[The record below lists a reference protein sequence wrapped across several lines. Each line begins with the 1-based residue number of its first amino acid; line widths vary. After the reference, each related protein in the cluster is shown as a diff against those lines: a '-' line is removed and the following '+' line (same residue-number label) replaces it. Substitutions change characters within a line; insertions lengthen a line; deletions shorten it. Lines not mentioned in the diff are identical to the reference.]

1 MYRIFVCL
9 RYLRRKKI
17 TFFAIAGVAVGVM
30 ALIVVHAVMNG
41 FDRELRSRIRGT
53 LAHLIILKGG
63 MYDLER
69 YDEIMARLKTFE
81 HVKACAP
88 YIEGPAL
95 VRIRGAK
102 EFATF
107 RGIDPDAEAEVG
119 DFELYV
125 GKFGKKPSD
134 LLQTHRETNIPSA
147 FAGVE
152 LLRVG
157 PGEPEEFPESFVPDG
172 EQIVLV
178 TVKGWDRM
186 SVKPFIISGRFQ
198 TNWYEFDRQYIYIP
212 LSAAQELVG
221 VKDAVTG
228 ISVKLDDYKYAKEVR
243 DRIQSALGELG
254 GAYNVLTWEDTRKTF
269 LTAVALE
276 RWIQVIILSLFFF
289 VAGFNIFSIFILIV
303 HEKAKDIGILKA
315 LGATANGIMSIFLL
329 YGLSVGMIGSGIGI
343 GLGITIVYKINW
355 LKEVIYNL
363 TGIEPFPREIY
374 YFKDIP
380 TLISPVFVAC
390 VICSAILCSLVFSV
404 YPSIRAARYDPVE
417 TLRYE

>member
-1 MYRIFVCL
+1 MYSIIVCL
-9 RYLRRKKI
+9 RYLRKKKI
-17 TFFAIAGVAVGVM
+17 TFFAIAGVAVGIM
-30 ALIVVHAVMNG
+30 ALVVVHAVMSG
-41 FDRELRSRIRGT
+41 FDTELRSRIRGT
-53 LAHLIILKGG
+53 LAHLMVIKGG
-63 MYDLER
+63 MYDLVN
-69 YDEIMARLKTFE
+69 YDEIMAELKTFE
-81 HVKACAP
+81 HVEACAP
-88 YIEGPAL
+88 YLEGPAL

-102 EFATF
+102 EFASF
-107 RGIDPDAEAEVG
+107 RGIDPEAEAEVG
-119 DFELYV
+119 DFESYV
-125 GKFGKKPSD
+125 SKFGKSPAD
-134 LLQTHRETNIPSA
+134 LLQTHKEANISSA

-152 LLRVG
+152 LLRTG
-157 PGEPEEFPESFVPDG
+157 PGEPEDSPHSFVRDG

-186 SVKPFIISGRFQ
+186 SVKPFIVWGRFQ

-228 ISVKLDDYKYAKEVR
+228 ISIKLDDYKYANEVR
-243 DRIQSALGELG
+243 DRIRQWLGIG
-254 GAYNVLTWEDTRKTF
+254 YTVLTWEDTRRTF

-276 RWIQVIILSLFFF
+276 KCLLVIILSLFFF

-303 HEKAKDIGILKA
+303 HEKSKDIGILKA
-315 LGATANGIMSIFLL
+315 LGATAKGIMSIFLL
-329 YGLSVGMIGSGIGI
+329 YGLAVGVIGSGIGI

-355 LKEVIYNL
+355 LKEMVYNL

>member
-1 MYRIFVCL
+1 MYRIIVCL
-9 RYLRRKKI
+9 RYLRKKKI
-17 TFFAIAGVAVGVM
+17 TFFAIAGVALGVM
-30 ALIVVHAVMNG
+30 ALLVVHAVMSG
-41 FDRELRSRIRGT
+41 FDRELRTRIRGT
-53 LAHLIILKGG
+53 LAHLIIMRGG
-63 MYDLER
+63 MYDLEN
-69 YDEIMARLKTFE
+69 YNEIIAKLKSFE

-88 YIEGPAL
+88 YIESPAL

-102 EFATF
+102 EFASF
-107 RGIDPDAEAEVG
+107 RGIVPEAEAEIG
-119 DFELYV
+119 DFESYV
-125 GKFGKKPSD
+125 SKFGKKPSD
-134 LLQTHRETNIPSA
+134 LLQTHKEANIPSA

-152 LLRVG
+152 LLRMG
-157 PGEPEEFPESFVPDG
+157 PGEPEDSPQSFVPDG

-198 TNWYEFDRQYIYIP
+198 TNWYEFDKQYIYIP

-221 VKDAVTG
+221 AKDAVTG
-228 ISVKLDDYKYAKEVR
+228 ISVRLDDYKYANEVR
-243 DRIQSALGELG
+243 YKIQGWLGSG
-254 GAYNVLTWEDTRKTF
+254 YNVLTWEDTRRTF

-276 RWIQVIILSLFFF
+276 KWIQVIILSLFFF

-303 HEKAKDIGILKA
+303 HEKSKDIGILKA
-315 LGATANGIMSIFLL
+315 LGATAKGIMSIFLL
-329 YGLSVGMIGSGIGI
+329 YGLSVGVIGSGIGI
-343 GLGITIVYKINW
+343 GLGLIIIYRINW
-355 LKEVIYNL
+355 LKDVIYNL
-363 TGIEPFPREIY
+363 TGLEPFPREIY

-380 TLISPVFVAC
+380 TLISPVFIAG